1 MTIRKTAEQIKE
13 EIISHLNKA
22 PLSIE
27 QLRKKLDSNWSTT
40 NNYLEELSKEGKV
53 KEIVSTDK
61 AKIYQR
67 VFGDTYFDIP
77 ITDEER
83 KKFRALFSLILQGYK
98 LKGEVPKKT
107 CFAKCAVHVIKNE
120 SSGLSDLPTIWYLYG
135 LIPQMIA
142 DPSQEYQ
149 EEIILEHKTKIKN
162 LIEEFI
168 GKNEKKCSS
177 QIQREQHKEY
187 GEELYILSDEFF
199 QVLNKKEWEDEEVLE
214 ILNRFFIACPIDEE
228 FPDIFDLTEEV
239 LSIIRKLALINIR
252 LQEHRKDIILTFDS
266 LWKFI
271 ALYKLYKSRTIGK
284 NAIDKDILLKFY
296 VGSALESRK
305 RTLQESI
312 SELNSVYLNNLANF
326 DPSKVT
332 LSKEVQEIRNIMAD
346 WTGED

>member
-1 MTIRKTAEQIKE
+1 MVVRKTAEQIKE
-13 EIISHLNKA
+13 EILSHLNKE

-53 KEIVSTDK
+53 KEIVSADK

-83 KKFRALFSLILQGYK
+83 KKFRTLFSLILQEYK

-142 DPSQEYQ
+142 EPSQEYQ
-149 EEIILEHKTKIKN
+149 EELVLEHKIKIKN
-162 LIEEFI
+162 LIVEFI
-168 GKNEKKCSS
+168 NRNLNKSSS
-177 QIQREQHKEY
+177 QLKREQHKEY

-199 QVLNKKEWEDEEVLE
+199 KILNQQEWKNEE
-214 ILNRFFIACPIDEE
+214 ILRILNNFFIACPVDKE
-228 FPDIFDLTEEV
+228 FPEIFDLTERV
-239 LSIIRKLALINIR
+239 LSLIEKLALINVE
-252 LQEHRKDIILTFDS
+252 LQVYRKEVLILFDS
-266 LWKFI
+266 LWKLI
-271 ALYKLYKSRTIGK
+271 ALYKLYQSKTIGK
-284 NAIDKDILLKFY
+284 NSISKENLLKFY
-296 VGSALESRK
+296 LGNVFESRK
-305 RTLQESI
+305 TTLKENFL
-312 SELNSVYLNNLANF
+312 ELNSIYLNNLAKF
-326 DPSKVT
+326 DSNNKKLPEEIK
-332 LSKEVQEIRNIMAD
+332 EIRNILED